1 MCGASGTA
9 RTRAP
14 SRPRPCS
21 RRPRTATRPRP
32 CLIAPPAEPDRGPTS
47 LRPRR
52 AMLGPGRRR
61 LGPVRASSARR
72 RRLASLVRYLPPA
85 RQQGA
90 AGGGNHGSTQ
100 ARRCEPRCTVLPLRR
115 TRWYPGMPP
124 ARAPYLALI
133 SRAPGACALIIC
145 VRTSPGVSPCPMCMG
160 SVCRTSC
167 PLGSRQV
174 ASVSRR
180 LGRGTDA
187 RWGHFRL

>member
-61 LGPVRASSARR
+61 LGPEWASSARR
-72 RRLASLVRYLPPA
+72 GV
-85 RQQGA
+85 
-90 AGGGNHGSTQ
+90 GGNHGSTQ

-160 SVCRTSC
+160 SVCRRRVLSGLARSPPC
-167 PLGSRQV
+167 RGGWGGEPMRDGGILGFRG
-174 ASVSRR
+174 AW
-180 LGRGTDA
+180 LGLHQKTV
-187 RWGHFRL
+187 